1 MVDQFGRILKAKVLQ
16 NEPDSNSIEA
26 SELSQLFKIMSG
38 KEKLM
43 KRTEFQKFIST
54 LNLLPARKLKSHMNV
69 IEQHAIHLINLKNDL
84 YFLDLISLMRP
95 FLTLTSQNFL
105 SILLQTIDQRIL
117 LLHRNLPGLLIV
129 LETLDQL
136 GVTDPLLYRSIEQ
149 FVSTQLPNVAFLNNH
164 NNMDLVLSITNLF
177 NKHLLGDISADYKRE
192 FANSLSRY
200 LKTPSGGDNQEQE
213 DISFKIIEKIA
224 KMQAKVLKEGD

>member
-192 FANSLSRY
+192 FANSVTRY
-200 LKTPSGGDNQEQE
+200 LKTPSGGDN
-213 DISFKIIEKIA
+213 
-224 KMQAKVLKEGD
+224 